1 MFKWIRI
8 TTDGFDQILEGKKI
22 MKVLVD
28 NLFCMSPDTLAKR
41 MLTDVRRIK
50 TPDWISTGYY
60 DIF

>member
-22 MKVLVD
+22 MKVPAD
-28 NLFCMSPDTLAKR
+28 NVFGMSPDTLAKR

-50 TPDWISTGYY
+50 TPDWISII
-60 DIF
+60 DIL